1 MVEPHVKEAFSR
13 YNAIAVLQVVC
24 RVEGVCHN
32 QHVVAHVL
40 CAHGVIA
47 DDDAPMTAPVHVFD
61 DNRRVVLQITFDEF
75 EEVGIVVRR
84 FVLDGG
90 MNLPA
95 KLFKVFDHALGVG
108 ADSAAG
114 GHNFAYS
121 KLIVDDVALVIFYDH
136 VGGSRTAGVGG
147 YLLRGGEFGQQREVL
162 VGLHVVEVGVL
173 KVRRLLDVM
182 LADELRRAADVLI
195 SHGVGDGAI
204 EFSEQ
209 VVCAA
214 EDDEA
219 AAGCQQCFFGIHDG
233 SSFSCW

>member
-1 MVEPHVKEAFSR
+1 MVEPHVEEAFSR
-13 YNAIAVLQVVC
+13 DDAVAVLQVVC
-24 RVEGVCHN
+24 RVEGVGNDEHI
-32 QHVVAHVL
+32 VAL
-40 CAHGVIA
+40 MLGAHGVIA
-47 DDDAPMTAPVHVFD
+47 DNDAPMSAPVDVFD

-95 KLFKVFDHALGVG
+95 KLFKVFDHAICVG
-108 ADSAAG
+108 ADGAAG

-136 VGGSRTAGVGG
+136 VGGSRTAGVVG
-147 YLLRGGEFGQQREVL
+147 YLLRGGELGQQREVL
-162 VGLHVVEVGVL
+162 VGLHIVEVGML
-173 KVRRLLDVM
+173 KVRRLLDIM
-182 LADELRRAADVLI
+182 LADELRRAADILL

-219 AAGCQQCFFGIHDG
+219 AAGCQQCFFCIHDG
-233 SSFSCW
+233 SSLSC

>member
-24 RVEGVCHN
+24 RVEGVGNDEHI
-32 QHVVAHVL
+32 VAL
-40 CAHGVIA
+40 MLGAHGVIA

-61 DNRRVVLQITFDEF
+61 DNRRVVFQVAFDEF
-75 EEVGIVVRR
+75 EEVSIVVRC

-114 GHNFAYS
+114 GHNLTYS

-136 VGGSRTAGVGG
+136 VGGSRTAGVVG

-173 KVRRLLDVM
+173 KVRRLLDIM
-182 LADELRRAADVLI
+182 LADELRRAADVLL
-195 SHGVGDGAI
+195 SHGGGDGAI

-233 SSFSCW
+233 SSFSC

>member
-1 MVEPHVKEAFSR
+1 MVKPHVEEALGR
-13 YNAIAVLQVVC
+13 DDAVAVLQVVG
-24 RVEGVCHN
+24 RVEGVGNDEHI
-32 QHVVAHVL
+32 VALML

-47 DDDAPMTAPVHVFD
+47 DDDAPMTAPVNVFD
-61 DNRRVVLQITFDEF
+61 DNRCVVLQVAFDEF
-75 EEVGIVVRR
+75 EEVGIGVRR
-84 FVLDGG
+84 FVLGGG

-108 ADSAAG
+108 ADGAAG

-136 VGGSRTAGVGG
+136 VGGSRTAGIVG
-147 YLLRGGEFGQQREVL
+147 YLLRGGELGQQREVL

-173 KVRRLLDVM
+173 KVQRFLDVV
-182 LADELRRAADVLI
+182 LADELRRAADVLL

-214 EDDEA
+214 EYDEA
-219 AAGCQQCFFGIHDG
+219 AAGCQQCFFCIHDG
-233 SSFSCW
+233 SSLSC

>member
-1 MVEPHVKEAFSR
+1 MVEPHVEEALSR
-13 YNAIAVLQVVC
+13 DDAVAVLQVVG
-24 RVEGVCHN
+24 RVKGVGNDEHI
-32 QHVVAHVL
+32 VAFML
-40 CAHGVIA
+40 GAHGVIA
-47 DDDAPMTAPVHVFD
+47 DDDAPMTAPVNVFD
-61 DNRRVVLQITFDEF
+61 DDRGVVLQIAFDEF
-75 EEVGIVVRR
+75 EKVSIVVRR

-108 ADSAAG
+108 ADGAAG
-114 GHNFAYS
+114 GHNFAYG
-121 KLIVDDVALVIFYDH
+121 KLIVDDLALVIFYDH
-136 VGGSRTAGVGG
+136 VGGSRTAGVVG
-147 YLLRGGEFGQQREVL
+147 YLLRGGELGQQREVL

-173 KVRRLLDVM
+173 KVRRLLDIM
-182 LADELRRAADVLI
+182 LADELRRSADVLL

-219 AAGCQQCFFGIHDG
+219 AAGCQQCFFCVHDG
-233 SSFSCW
+233 SSLFC

>member
-1 MVEPHVKEAFSR
+1 MVKPHIKEAFSR
-13 YNAIAVLQVVC
+13 YDAIAVLQVVC
-24 RVEGVCHN
+24 RVEGVGNDEHI
-32 QHVVAHVL
+32 VAL
-40 CAHGVIA
+40 MLGAHGVIA

-61 DNRRVVLQITFDEF
+61 DNRRVVFQVAFYEF
-75 EEVGIVVRR
+75 EEVSIVVRC
-84 FVLDGG
+84 FVFDGG

-108 ADSAAG
+108 ADGAAG
-114 GHNFAYS
+114 GHNLTYS

-136 VGGSRTAGVGG
+136 VGGSRSAGVVG
-147 YLLRGGEFGQQREVL
+147 YLLGGGELGQQREVL

-173 KVRRLLDVM
+173 KVRRLLDIM
-182 LADELRRAADVLI
+182 LADELRRAADVLL

-233 SSFSCW
+233 SSFSC

>member
-1 MVEPHVKEAFSR
+1 MVEPHVKEAFSW
-13 YNAIAVLQVVC
+13 YNAIAVLQVIC
-24 RVEGVCHN
+24 RVEGVGNDEHI
-32 QHVVAHVL
+32 VAL
-40 CAHGVIA
+40 MLGAHGVIA

-61 DNRRVVLQITFDEF
+61 DNRRVVFQVAFDEF
-75 EEVGIVVRR
+75 EEVSIVVRC

-114 GHNFAYS
+114 GHNLAYS
-121 KLIVDDVALVIFYDH
+121 KLIVDDVALIIFYDH
-136 VGGSRTAGVGG
+136 VGGSRSAGVVG
-147 YLLRGGEFGQQREVL
+147 YLLGGGELGQQREVL
-162 VGLHVVEVGVL
+162 VGLHIVEVGVL
-173 KVRRLLDVM
+173 KVRRFLDVV
-182 LADELRRAADVLI
+182 LADELRRAADVLL

-219 AAGCQQCFFGIHDG
+219 AAGCQQCFFFIHDG
-233 SSFSCW
+233 SSLSC

>member
-1 MVEPHVKEAFSR
+1 
-13 YNAIAVLQVVC
+13 
-24 RVEGVCHN
+24 
-32 QHVVAHVL
+32 
-40 CAHGVIA
+40 
-47 DDDAPMTAPVHVFD
+47 
-61 DNRRVVLQITFDEF
+61 
-75 EEVGIVVRR
+75 
-84 FVLDGG
+84 

-108 ADSAAG
+108 ADGAAG
-114 GHNFAYS
+114 GHNFAYG
-121 KLIVDDVALVIFYDH
+121 KLIVDDLALVIFYDH
-136 VGGSRTAGVGG
+136 VGGSRTAGVVG
-147 YLLRGGEFGQQREVL
+147 YLLRGGELGQQCEVL

-182 LADELRRAADVLI
+182 LADELRRAADVLL

-219 AAGCQQCFFGIHDG
+219 AAGCQQCFFCIHDG
-233 SSFSCW
+233 SSLSC

>member
-1 MVEPHVKEAFSR
+1 
-13 YNAIAVLQVVC
+13 
-24 RVEGVCHN
+24 
-32 QHVVAHVL
+32 
-40 CAHGVIA
+40 
-47 DDDAPMTAPVHVFD
+47 
-61 DNRRVVLQITFDEF
+61 
-75 EEVGIVVRR
+75 
-84 FVLDGG
+84 

-114 GHNFAYS
+114 GHNFTYS

-136 VGGSRTAGVGG
+136 VGGSRSAGVVG
-147 YLLRGGEFGQQREVL
+147 YLLGGGELGQQREVL
-162 VGLHVVEVGVL
+162 VGLHIVEVGVL
-173 KVRRLLDVM
+173 KVRRLLDIM
-182 LADELRRAADVLI
+182 LADELRCAADILL

-233 SSFSCW
+233 SSFSC

>member
-24 RVEGVCHN
+24 RVEGVGNDEHI
-32 QHVVAHVL
+32 VAL
-40 CAHGVIA
+40 MLGAHGVIA

-61 DNRRVVLQITFDEF
+61 DNRRVVFQVAFDEF
-75 EEVGIVVRR
+75 EEVSIVVRC
-84 FVLDGG
+84 FVRYGG

-108 ADSAAG
+108 ADGAAG

-136 VGGSRTAGVGG
+136 VGGSRSAGVVG
-147 YLLRGGEFGQQREVL
+147 YLLGGGELGQQREVL

-182 LADELRRAADVLI
+182 LADELRRAADVLL

-233 SSFSCW
+233 SSFSC

>member
-1 MVEPHVKEAFSR
+1 MVKPHIEEAFSW
-13 YNAIAVLQVVC
+13 YNAVAVLQVVC
-24 RVEGVCHN
+24 RVEGVGNDEHI
-32 QHVVAHVL
+32 VALML

-147 YLLRGGEFGQQREVL
+147 YLLRGGELGQQREVF
-162 VGLHVVEVGVL
+162 VGLHVVEVGMRIVG
-173 KVRRLLDVM
+173 RILDVM
-182 LADELRRAADVLI
+182 LADELRCAADLLLCI
-195 SHGVGDGAI
+195 GSVGDGGVRLVQQI
-204 EFSEQ
+204 
-209 VVCAA
+209 VCTA
-214 EDDEA
+214 ENDEGTEA
-219 AAGCQQCFFGIHDG
+219 CE
-233 SSFSCW
+233 

>member
-1 MVEPHVKEAFSR
+1 MVKPHVEEAFGR
-13 YNAIAVLQVVC
+13 DDAVAVLQVVG
-24 RVEGVCHN
+24 RVEGVGNDEHI
-32 QHVVAHVL
+32 VAL
-40 CAHGVIA
+40 MLGAHGVIA
-47 DDDAPMTAPVHVFD
+47 DNDAPMTAPVNVFD
-61 DNRRVVLQITFDEF
+61 DNRRVVLQIAFDEF

-84 FVLDGG
+84 FVLDRG

-121 KLIVDDVALVIFYDH
+121 KLIVDNVALVIFYDH
-136 VGGSRTAGVGG
+136 VGGSRTAGVVG

-162 VGLHVVEVGVL
+162 VGLHVVEVGML

-182 LADELRRAADVLI
+182 LADELRRAADVLL

-219 AAGCQQCFFGIHDG
+219 AAGCQQCFFCIHDG
-233 SSFSCW
+233 SSLSC